1 MLKITRRA
9 NGEVVFT
16 LVGRMGADNIGE
28 VETLLSAEASGRR
41 ILLDLGDLTLVDQ
54 GAVSFL
60 GRCEA
65 SGIEIKNSPAYIREW
80 ISRERDSS

>member
-9 NGEVVFT
+9 NGEVVIT

-65 SGIEIKNSPAYIREW
+65 NGVEIKNSPAYIREW
-80 ISRERDSS
+80 MKQEKS